1 MRWMTAA
8 AIVLLCPVAS
18 AAQSQTTIEG
28 RVGKL
33 EGEMRAVQRKVFPGG
48 AGAQPVEP
56 QFTNSQQPEPTPGVP
71 SSTPITDL
79 TARVTAL
86 ESQMSMMTGQ
96 IERLEFDQR
105 QSRDSDTAYRRAT
118 DARLKAIE
126 DANMPAP
133 AGGTETTLP
142 PTAAAPGRPAT
153 TTAAAPVAAPVVR
166 PTAPTPAPGAASKPA
181 PAATKPTA
189 TTVPVKSDPAR
200 AALLASIEKPATDDP
215 AEDGYLYGYRLWQ
228 AKLYP
233 EAIAALKEVS
243 SKYPKHRRW
252 SYAQNLLGRSYLDAG
267 APATAATVFAENY
280 EKQPNGAR
288 APDSLYYLAQS
299 LTMLKKSSADICR
312 VYAEIAEVYGDKVSP
327 EIKTG
332 VAEGRAA
339 QKCP

>member
-1 MRWMTAA
+1 MTAA

-48 AGAQPVEP
+48 AAAQPVEP
-56 QFTNSQQPEPTPGVP
+56 QFTDSQQPAPAPGVP

-79 TARVTAL
+79 TARVSAL
-86 ESQMSMMTGQ
+86 ESQMSTMTGQ
-96 IERLEFDQR
+96 IERLQFDLR
-105 QSRDSDTAYRRAT
+105 QERDANAAYRRST
-118 DARLKAIE
+118 DARLKALE
-126 DANMPAP
+126 EANMPT
-133 AGGTETTLP
+133 AGSETTLAP
-142 PTAAAPGRPAT
+142 PATAPLHPAPATVTPLAVKPAAAPPT
-153 TTAAAPVAAPVVR
+153 PSVAATKPPV
-166 PTAPTPAPGAASKPA
+166 TT
-181 PAATKPTA
+181 PAATKPA
-189 TTVPVKSDPAR
+189 AVGTTVPAKTDPAR
-200 AALLASIEKPATDDP
+200 AALLGSIERPSSDDP
-215 AEDGYLYGYRLWQ
+215 AEDGYTYGFRLWQ

-233 EAIAALKEVS
+233 EAIAALKDVTA
-243 SKYPKHRRW
+243 KYPKHRRW

-288 APDSLYYLAQS
+288 APDSLYYLAQA

-312 VYAEIAEVYGDKVSP
+312 VYAEINEVYGDKVSP
-327 EIKTG
+327 EIKSG

>member
-56 QFTNSQQPEPTPGVP
+56 QFTDSQQPAPTPGVP

-86 ESQMSMMTGQ
+86 ESQLSTMTGQ
-96 IERLEFDQR
+96 IERLQFDAR
-105 QSRDSDTAYRRAT
+105 QERDANAAFRSTT
-118 DARLKAIE
+118 EARLKALE
-126 DANMPAP
+126 GASLPA
-133 AGGTETTLP
+133 AGSETMLAAPVTLP
-142 PTAAAPGRPAT
+142 AKPVAPITTATPPVKPTTPTAASG
-153 TTAAAPVAAPVVR
+153 TTAKPASAVAAKP
-166 PTAPTPAPGAASKPA
+166 PTTAVTLPA
-181 PAATKPTA
+181 
-189 TTVPVKSDPAR
+189 KSNPAR
-200 AALLASIEKPATDDP
+200 AALLASIERPSTDDP
-215 AEDGYLYGYRLWQ
+215 AEDGYTYGFRLWQ
-228 AKLYP
+228 AKLFP
-233 EAIAALKEVS
+233 EAIAALKEVTA
-243 SKYPKHRRW
+243 KYPSHRRW

-288 APDSLYYLAQS
+288 APDSLYYLAQA

-312 VYAEIAEVYGDKVSP
+312 VYAEINEVYGDKVSP
-327 EIKTG
+327 EIKSG

>member
-1 MRWMTAA
+1 MAVA
-8 AIVLLCPVAS
+8 AIVLLCPMAS
-18 AAQSQTTIEG
+18 AAQSQSTIEG

-48 AGAQPVEP
+48 TGAQPVEP
-56 QFTNSQQPEPTPGVP
+56 QFTDSQQPAPTPGVP
-71 SSTPITDL
+71 SATPITDL

-86 ESQMSMMTGQ
+86 ESQMSAMTGQ

-105 QSRDSDTAYRRAT
+105 QSRDADTAYRRAT
-118 DARLKAIE
+118 DARLKALE
-126 DANMPAP
+126 DANTPTVGA
-133 AGGTETTLP
+133 ETTLAP
-142 PTAAAPGRPAT
+142 P
-153 TTAAAPVAAPVVR
+153 
-166 PTAPTPAPGAASKPA
+166 APTPARPPTTTAPAPVTRPTASALAPGAVAKPA
-181 PAATKPTA
+181 PAAAKPMASTA
-189 TTVPVKSDPAR
+189 PVKSDPAR

-233 EAIAALKEVS
+233 EAIAALKDVS
-243 SKYPKHRRW
+243 AKYPKHRRW

-267 APATAATVFAENY
+267 APATAATTFAENY

-288 APDSLYYLAQS
+288 APDSLYYLAEA
-299 LTMLKKSSADICR
+299 LTMLKKSSADVCR
-312 VYAEIAEVYGDKVSP
+312 VYAEINEVYGDKISP
-327 EIKTG
+327 ELKAG